1 MDKERVKGKIDE
13 VVGSAKRHVGKLT
26 GDTGTEVKGA
36 VQQIKGK
43 AETAIGK
50 TKDAVRKAHDNLTA
64 PPVTDEKP
72 ERKHR

>member
-50 TKDAVRKAHDNLTA
+50 TKDAIRDAHDNLTA
-64 PPVTDEKP
+64 PPVTNEKP